1 MKSGYVAVI
10 GKTNAGKST
19 LINKFLGFKLNI
31 VSPKVQTT
39 RVNVLGI
46 LTESE
51 SQIVF
56 IDTPGIH
63 RAKTM
68 LDKFMNKSYRAAS
81 EGADLI
87 LYLVDGA
94 KEISGE
100 EIQNIKNLTAK
111 FEKVIVGVSKIDLA
125 SQKKLLENLSLLNGV
140 GACEIVPF
148 SSKSGKNV
156 EVLKKLIV
164 DNLPER
170 SFLFSGEEVS
180 NRSVLFFCAE
190 IVREKVLSTI
200 NEEIPHGAFCEVV
213 SHSESQNLFEISVD
227 IICEKESHKA
237 IIIGKG
243 GEKLKQ
249 IGSRARADIER
260 LVGKKVMLKLF
271 VKVEKDWRNKQN
283 FLTTNIY
290 S

>member
-94 KEISGE
+94 KEISNE

>member
-94 KEISGE
+94 KEILEE

-156 EVLKKLIV
+156 DMLKQLIIK
-164 DNLPER
+164 NLPER
-170 SFLFSGEEVS
+170 NFLFSGEEVS

>member
-94 KEISGE
+94 KEILEE

>member
-1 MKSGYVAVI
+1 MRAGYVAVI

-19 LINKFLGFKLNI
+19 LINKLLGFKLNI

-51 SQIVF
+51 SQIIF

-87 LYLVDGA
+87 LYLVDGS
-94 KEISGE
+94 KEISEE
-100 EIQNIKNLTAK
+100 EIQNIKNMTAK

-125 SQKKLLENLSLLNGV
+125 DQKKLLENLSLLNEV
-140 GACEIVPF
+140 GASEIVPF

-156 EVLKKLIV
+156 DMLKQLIIK
-164 DNLPER
+164 NLPER
-170 SFLFSGEEVS
+170 NFLFSGEEVS
-180 NRSVLFFCAE
+180 DRPVLFFCAE

-200 NEEIPHGAFCEVV
+200 NEEIPHGVFCEVI
-213 SHSESQNLFEISVD
+213 SHSESEMLFEIAVD
-227 IICEKESHKA
+227 IICEKESHKS
-237 IIIGKG
+237 IIIGRG

-249 IGSRARADIER
+249 IGSRARADIEK